1 MFIDKVKI
9 RVKAGKGGNGC
20 ISFRREKHVP
30 KGGPN
35 GGDGGHGG
43 NVIAVAEEHL
53 NTLMKQY
60 YNQHYRAGDGEHG
73 KGNNKHGSDGEDVFV
88 TVPPGTII
96 RDADT
101 QELIIDLTAPGQ
113 TYILAKGGMGG
124 RGNARFKSSTNQSP
138 RVAEKGEPG
147 EEKVLEL
154 ELRLI
159 ADVGLI
165 GYPNAGKS
173 SILSRVSDAK
183 PKIADYPFTTLN
195 PVLGV
200 VRVDEEKSF
209 VLADIP
215 GLIEGAHQGTGLGHE
230 FLRHISRTRV
240 LIHVVDVAA
249 VDGRDPVSDYESINE
264 ELYLY
269 DERLT
274 ELPQVIAANKMDLP
288 MAKAGLDMLRKHISE
303 GNQVIPISAATGEG
317 LSQLIYSAYGI
328 LEKTPRPEEHE
339 EAQSQVEIIEYSYE
353 PGFIITKEGPIYR
366 ITGKT
371 VRRIVV
377 MADLDNEQG
386 VVLLHNR
393 LKKMGV
399 IKALAEAGAKDGDTV
414 VVDDVEFTFTG

>member
-1 MFIDKVKI
+1 MFVDKVKI
-9 RVKAGKGGNGC
+9 YVKAGIGGNGC

-35 GGDGGHGG
+35 GGDGGRGG
-43 NVIAVAEEHL
+43 NIIAIAEEHL

-60 YNQHYRAGDGEHG
+60 YKQHYNAGNGEHG

-88 TVPPGTII
+88 PVPPGTIF
-96 RDADT
+96 RDAHT
-101 QELIIDLTAPGQ
+101 QELIIDLTTPGQ

-124 RGNARFKSSTNQSP
+124 RGNTRFKSSTNQSP

-147 EEKVLEL
+147 EEKALEL

-159 ADVGLI
+159 SDIGLI

-173 SILSRVSDAK
+173 SILSRISSAK

-230 FLRHISRTRV
+230 FLRHVSRTRV
-240 LIHVVDVAA
+240 LIHVVDVAS

-269 DERLT
+269 EEGLA
-274 ELPQVIAANKMDLP
+274 ELPQIIVANKMDLP
-288 MAKAGLDMLRKHISE
+288 MAKAGLDMLREHISE
-303 GNQVIPISAATGEG
+303 GDQIISVSAVTGEG
-317 LSQLIYSAYGI
+317 LSQLIYSAFEI
-328 LEKTPRPEEHE
+328 LEKIPRPMEREELQPQTE
-339 EAQSQVEIIEYSYE
+339 TIEYSYE
-353 PGFIITKEGPIYR
+353 PGFIITKEGPVYR
-366 ITGKT
+366 ITGKS
-371 VRRIVV
+371 VRRLVV
-377 MADLDNEQG
+377 MTDLDNEQG
-386 VVLLHNR
+386 VILLHNR

-399 IKALAEAGAKDGDTV
+399 IKALADAGAKDGDTV
-414 VVDDVEFTFTG
+414 VVDNVEFTFTS